1 MRNEFQRISL
11 VGHLTRDPHL
21 RMLPDG
27 RAVCDLRL
35 AVNGGRDAQPLFI
48 DIATF
53 GGQAEA
59 CARYLA
65 KGREIAFTG
74 RLAYSEWQ
82 SPDGAKRSKHSAVGR
97 VEFRG
102 RPSVEADGPSDE
114 PVAKAPARRRRSGR
128 KAA

>member
-1 MRNEFQRISL
+1 MNQLSL
-11 VGHLTRDPHL
+11 IGHLTRDPQL
-21 RMLPDG
+21 RTLSDG

-35 AVNGGRDAQPLFI
+35 AVNGGRDARPLFI
-48 DIATF
+48 DVATF
-53 GGQAEA
+53 GPQAEA

-74 RLAYSEWQ
+74 RLAYSEWE
-82 SPDGAKRSKHSAVGR
+82 SDGAKRSKHSAVGR

>member
-1 MRNEFQRISL
+1 MNQLSL
-11 VGHLTRDPHL
+11 IGHLTRDPQL
-21 RMLPDG
+21 RTLSDG

-35 AVNGGRDAQPLFI
+35 AVNGGRDARPLFI
-48 DIATF
+48 DVATF
-53 GGQAEA
+53 GSQAEA

-74 RLAYSEWQ
+74 RLAYSEWE
-82 SPDGAKRSKHSAVGR
+82 SNGAKRSKHSAIGR

-102 RPSVEADGPSDE
+102 RPPVEAGEPGDE
-114 PVAKAPARRRRSGR
+114 PVATVPKRRRSGR